1 MKDKDKTKDQLIKE
15 LVEIRP
21 RIAELERMET
31 EYKQSVEA
39 LRESEEKS
47 RLLLDSTGEGIYG
60 VDLEGNCTFS
70 NPACLRILG
79 YGDVGDL
86 LGKNMHEIIH
96 HTRHDGTPYPEEEC
110 RIYQAFRQGE
120 GTHVDDEVLWR
131 ADSTSFPAEY
141 WSFPIRQDG
150 ELVGS
155 VVTFVD
161 ISERKQVME
170 ELSKSEALYRT
181 LAESSPDC
189 IKLLDIEGRV
199 VTCNE
204 GALKVLGLDSKEELI
219 GKQIVPSFPEEYQLA
234 VAGAIEN
241 AIQGKTVRVQTQA
254 PAPNGDMRWWDDA
267 FMPVFG
273 EDSRVTNILFIG
285 RDITEHKWIEEE
297 LRKHRDYLE
306 ELVEMRT
313 AELQKTVKELKLE
326 IADRK
331 RAEDAISQLKEFNE
345 NVVHS
350 IQDGLV
356 VFDRDVRITFWNKA
370 MEEISGRSAEEVLG
384 QVFYDIFPHLIE
396 KGANG
401 PHKSVIK
408 GETVV
413 QTNVPYLTPEGEAR
427 YTNQKYLPLKGVSRE
442 LTGIL
447 VIVEDVTEM
456 LQFEERV
463 TKLQHEIEQR
473 KFVEIAKGI
482 LMRELDLSE
491 AASHRFIQK
500 KSRDERARV
509 WDVAKRVIES
519 FGSLEERNKIT

>member
-21 RIAELERMET
+21 RFAELERMET
-31 EYKQSVEA
+31 EYKQSVES

-70 NPACLRILG
+70 NPACLRLLG

-96 HTRHDGTPYPEEEC
+96 HTRPDGTPYPEEEC

-150 ELVGS
+150 ELIGS

-161 ISERKQVME
+161 ISERKQAME
-170 ELSKSEALYRT
+170 ALSKSEALYRT

-204 GALKVLGLDSKEELI
+204 GALKVMGLDSREELI

-234 VAGAIEN
+234 VEGAIEN
-241 AIQGKTVRVQTQA
+241 AIQGETVRVQTQA

-326 IADRK
+326 IDDRK
-331 RAEDAISQLKEFNE
+331 RAEDAVSQLKEFNE

-408 GETVV
+408 GEIVV

-427 YTNQKYLPLKGVSRE
+427 YTNQKYLPLKDVSRE
-442 LTGIL
+442 LTGIM

-473 KFVEIAKGI
+473 KLVEIAKGI

-509 WDVAKRVIES
+509 WEVAKRVIVS